1 VSDAEQPELPEQQ
14 EQPLRRP
21 RGRHAQPKARAATLA
36 GWRARIVAAVAPLT
50 AWAEPRISSAG
61 AWLYERRLHVLIVSA
76 TVATIGMLGGAVALI
91 SFAGAPQPGDE
102 ASTVVDET
110 RPSSTDPASPNT
122 YAPILP
128 SPGPTPSIKPGT
140 PTPTPTPLPDEVPDD
155 PTATMPA
162 EPTTEP
168 TADPDGRPDPPGQTN
183 KPDKPKG

>member
-1 VSDAEQPELPEQQ
+1 VSDAEQPEQQ

-36 GWRARIVAAVAPLT
+36 GWRTRIVTAVAPLM